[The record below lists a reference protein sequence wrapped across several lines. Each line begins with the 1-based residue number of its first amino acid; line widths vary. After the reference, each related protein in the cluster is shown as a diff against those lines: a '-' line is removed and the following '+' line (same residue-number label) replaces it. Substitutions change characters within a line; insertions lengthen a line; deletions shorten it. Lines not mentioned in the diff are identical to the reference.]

1 MVAIFNGYASRLTI
15 AMGVEVDEGLRGIA
29 EIVNASTRGATTM
42 SSLDQRSSAV
52 PRPEHV
58 PEALVYDFDFFG
70 DPGLIADANTRVLE
84 VVRDAPPVFW
94 TPRNGGHWMLRGH
107 SAVFKASR
115 DPESFTVERFKYE
128 DILAAK
134 AALPPGEPAPLI
146 PLPNSIDPPHHA
158 MFRAPLLGVFSPK
171 AMLALKDD
179 IRALAAE
186 MIEAVKPQGG
196 CEFMAAIGEPL
207 PVSIFL
213 KLFGLPV
220 ERQKEYRAIV
230 KQHMA
235 IRSFEPGAAQKRLRQ
250 VADVMGETIS
260 ERRAHPQND
269 ILSTLW
275 QSNFDGRPAEV
286 HDLENYGVM
295 LFLAGLDTV
304 MNGMGLG
311 VRHLADHPELQASLR
326 ANPKLVPDVS
336 EELLRRYTFTLPPRL
351 VTKDLEFEGVAM
363 KEGETAVLFL
373 PAADLDPTE
382 FPEPGAFD
390 IERENKAHIAF
401 GTGVHR
407 CLGSHL
413 ARIEL
418 QVLYEEMMDRLPEF
432 RIDRSKPLRYHG
444 GPVWG
449 PDKLHLLWDA

>member
-1 MVAIFNGYASRLTI
+1 MPAQ
-15 AMGVEVDEGLRGIA
+15 
-29 EIVNASTRGATTM
+29 TM
-42 SSLDQRSSAV
+42 SSLDQRSAAV
-52 PRPEHV
+52 PRPNHV
-58 PEALVYDFDFFG
+58 PEALVYDFDYFG
-70 DPGLIADANTRVLE
+70 DPGLIADAHTRALE
-84 VVRDAPPVFW
+84 IAREAPPVFW

-107 SAVFKASR
+107 AAVFKASR
-115 DPESFTVERFKYE
+115 DYENFTVERFKYE
-128 DILAAK
+128 DIMAAK
-134 AALPPGEPAPLI
+134 AALPPGAPAPLI

-158 MFRAPLLGVFSPK
+158 MFRAPLLSVFSPK

-179 IRALAAE
+179 IRSLAAE
-186 MIEAVKPQGG
+186 MIEAVKPQGH
-196 CEFMAAIGEPL
+196 CEFMGAIGEPL

-220 ERQKEYRAIV
+220 ERQKEYRALV

-235 IRSFEPGAAQKRLRQ
+235 VRDFDPGEAQKRLRE
-250 VADVMGETIS
+250 VADVMAETIR
-260 ERRAHPQND
+260 ERQTDPHSD
-269 ILSTLW
+269 ILSMLW
-275 QSNFDGRPAEV
+275 QASFDGRPAEQ
-286 HDLENYGVM
+286 HDLESYAVM

-311 VRHLADHPELQASLR
+311 VRHLADHPEWQAKLR
-326 ANPKLVPDVS
+326 ANPKLAPDIT

-351 VTKDLEFEGVAM
+351 VTRDLEFEGVTM
-363 KEGETAVLFL
+363 KQNETAVLFL
-373 PAADLDPTE
+373 PAADLDATE
-382 FPEPGAFD
+382 FPDPGGFD

-418 QVLYEEMMDRLPEF
+418 QVLYEEMIARLPEF
-432 RIDRSKPLRYHG
+432 RIDRSKELRFHG

-449 PDKLHLLWDA
+449 PDELHLLWDAG